1 MGSYQPLPYC
11 KVCLV
16 KTCETNEPITMS
28 YYHRFM
34 TGMYRSYW
42 PHLNRSLRSCSAPRH
57 VPEPVPSRITRA
69 ASTPF
74 YSSIYTEPP
83 RYERAVSVPRQLA
96 YSYDTR
102 CIVTP
107 PPATQYSNFD
117 YKVMDYM
124 GRLDRE
130 DTIRSNINTTRVTK
144 STSSSYYGSANS
156 HSYSSTANQYQSGNY
171 SRDNYSSDN
180 YLRDNYS
187 GGNYSSADILG
198 SWKHY
203 NLSGA
208 TLNSRITRAK
218 SPLMDR
224 ELIRYYGKKPNY
236 MGDVSSGAACDFRH
250 YNYRRVPYFG
260 GSDDYQFIRRKE
272 YRGGRCT

>member
-1 MGSYQPLPYC
+1 MG
-11 KVCLV
+11 
-16 KTCETNEPITMS
+16 
-28 YYHRFM
+28 
-34 TGMYRSYW
+34 
-42 PHLNRSLRSCSAPRH
+42 
-57 VPEPVPSRITRA
+57 
-69 ASTPF
+69 
-74 YSSIYTEPP
+74 
-83 RYERAVSVPRQLA
+83 
-96 YSYDTR
+96 
-102 CIVTP
+102 
-107 PPATQYSNFD
+107 
-117 YKVMDYM
+117 MDYM

-130 DTIRSNINTTRVTK
+130 DTIRSNIHTTRVTK
-144 STSSSYYGSANS
+144 TTSSSYSGSTNS

-187 GGNYSSADILG
+187 GGNYSSTDILG

-208 TLNSRITRAK
+208 TLNSRVTKAK

-250 YNYRRVPYFG
+250 Y
-260 GSDDYQFIRRKE
+260 
-272 YRGGRCT
+272 

>member
-1 MGSYQPLPYC
+1 MG
-11 KVCLV
+11 
-16 KTCETNEPITMS
+16 
-28 YYHRFM
+28 
-34 TGMYRSYW
+34 
-42 PHLNRSLRSCSAPRH
+42 A
-57 VPEPVPSRITRA
+57 
-69 ASTPF
+69 
-74 YSSIYTEPP
+74 P
-83 RYERAVSVPRQLA
+83 RYEREVSVPRQLS

-107 PPATQYSNFD
+107 PPPTQYSDFD

-130 DTIRSNINTTRVTK
+130 DTIRHNINTTRLRQTTT
-144 STSSSYYGSANS
+144 ST
-156 HSYSSTANQYQSGNY
+156 TNQYQSGNY
-171 SRDNYSSDN
+171 SSDSYS
-180 YLRDNYS
+180 R
-187 GGNYSSADILG
+187 GNYSSADILG

-208 TLNSRITRAK
+208 TLNSRTTRAK

-224 ELIRYYGKKPNY
+224 ELIRYYEKKPNY
-236 MGDVSSGAACDFRH
+236 IGDVSSGAACDFRH

-272 YRGGRCT
+272 YRGGRYT